1 VSARRKVLFYQPYCF
16 DGFPRMPLPL
26 MSVARMVDRETLE
39 PIIFDA
45 NVDKDALEKLL
56 AAASENT
63 LLVAMSVMPGD
74 QVGNAYEHS
83 KLLKARCPNLPI
95 IWGGYFPS
103 LYPDTCLKAGVVDVL
118 VKGYGEM
125 TFAELLA
132 HYASGGTTVDLKG
145 IAGTIY
151 LRDGKL
157 ITERKRFLQDLNRYP
172 PLPYDLVDIP
182 RYIAPTWHADRNVFY
197 ISSQGCPYEC
207 GFCAIPAVGGRKWA
221 AYSAERVVK
230 DIEFFVQ
237 EYGANGITFGDTE
250 FFVSEARVRGIAE
263 GLIALGSP
271 VTWWAMGTIARLVRF
286 QESTWELLEQSR
298 CAGIFVGAESGSDE
312 TLKVMGKAS
321 TVADTLRLAELFKRH
336 NILPEFSFVL
346 GYPPRP
352 EQDIEASLALMKAL
366 RNLNRKSH
374 FIPHVYTPLPDTGNY
389 DLATEHHFAA
399 PTTLEGWLEGRWRDF
414 GRMHHPHT
422 PWLEGRRG
430 RFLHDFEIVVQYSN
444 RVWANKA
451 PGTVGPIA
459 FHLLKAFCSLRWKAG
474 FFRYPYELR
483 LIWKAGRAFSRLLDG
498 EIPLPG
504 PRPSWKQHRWRPA
517 RVGKSRPAF
526 PPFQE
531 ARA

>member
-1 VSARRKVLFYQPYCF
+1 MTRRRKVIFYQPYCF

-39 PIIFDA
+39 PIILDA
-45 NVDKDALEKLL
+45 NVDKDASAQLL
-56 AAASENT
+56 DLAGDDT

-74 QVGNAYEHS
+74 QVGNAYQQS
-83 KLLKARCPNLPI
+83 QLLKARYPDLPI
-95 IWGGYFPS
+95 VWGGYFSS
-103 LYPDTCLKAGVVDVL
+103 LYPDTCLKTGVVDVL
-118 VKGYGEM
+118 VKGYGEPS
-125 TFAELLA
+125 FAELVT
-132 HYASGGTTVDLKG
+132 HYANGGTAADLKG
-145 IAGTIY
+145 IAGTVY

-157 ITERKRFLQDLNRYP
+157 VSERRRLLQDLNRYP
-172 PLPYDLVDIP
+172 PLPYDLVDVP

-221 AYSAERVVK
+221 GYNPERVLT
-230 DIEFFVQ
+230 DIRFFVEQ
-237 EYGANGITFGDTE
+237 YDANGITFGDTE
-250 FFVSEARVRGIAE
+250 FFVSEDRVRGIAE

-286 QESTWELLEQSR
+286 QESTWRLLEQSR

-321 TVADTLRLAELFKRH
+321 TVADTVRLAEIFKQH
-336 NILPEFSFVL
+336 SILPEFSFVL
-346 GYPPRP
+346 GYPPHP
-352 EQDIEASLALMKAL
+352 EQDIDASLALIHQL
-366 RNLNRKSH
+366 RDMNRKSH

-389 DLATEHHFAA
+389 DLATENHFAA

-422 PWLEGRRG
+422 PWLEGKRG
-430 RFLHDFEIVVQYSN
+430 KFLHDFEIVMQYTN

-451 PGTVGPIA
+451 PGTVGPVSFTLI
-459 FHLLKAFCSLRWKAG
+459 KAACALRWK
-474 FFRYPYELR
+474 FNYFRHPHELR
-483 LIWKAGRAFSRLLDG
+483 LIWKAGRAFARLVDG

-504 PRPSWKQHRWRPA
+504 PRPSWKRYRWRPA
-517 RVGKSRPAF
+517 KAGRVRPAF

-531 ARA
+531 VRA

>member
-1 VSARRKVLFYQPYCF
+1 MTQRRKVIFYQPYCF

-39 PIIFDA
+39 PIILDA
-45 NVDKDALEKLL
+45 NVDKDADARLL
-56 AAASENT
+56 DLARDHT

-74 QVGNAYEHS
+74 QVGNAYQQS
-83 KLLKARCPNLPI
+83 QALKARYPNLPI
-95 IWGGYFPS
+95 VWGGYFSS
-103 LYPDTCLKAGVVDVL
+103 LYPDTCLKTGVVDVL
-118 VKGYGEM
+118 VKGYGEPS
-125 TFAELLA
+125 FAELVT
-132 HYASGGTTVDLKG
+132 HYANGGTTADLKG
-145 IAGTIY
+145 IAGAVY

-157 ITERKRFLQDLNRYP
+157 VTERRRLLQDLNRYP
-172 PLPYDLVDIP
+172 PLPYDLVDVP

-221 AYSAERVVK
+221 GYNPERVLA
-230 DIEFFVQ
+230 DIRFFVEQ
-237 EYGANGITFGDTE
+237 YDANGITFGDTE
-250 FFVSEARVRGIAE
+250 FFVSEDRVRGIAE

-286 QESTWELLEQSR
+286 QESTWQLLEQSR

-321 TVADTLRLAELFKRH
+321 TVADTVRLAEIFKQH
-336 NILPEFSFVL
+336 SILPEFSFVL
-346 GYPPRP
+346 GYPPHP
-352 EQDIEASLALMKAL
+352 EQDIDASLALIHQL
-366 RNLNRKSH
+366 RDMNRKSH

-389 DLATEHHFAA
+389 DLATENHFAA

-422 PWLEGRRG
+422 PWLEGKRG
-430 RFLHDFEIVVQYSN
+430 KFLHDFEIVMQYTN

-451 PGTVGPIA
+451 PGTVGPVS
-459 FHLLKAFCSLRWKAG
+459 FNLMKAACALRWK
-474 FFRYPYELR
+474 FNYFRYPYELR
-483 LIWKAGRAFSRLLDG
+483 LIWKAGRAFARLVDG

-504 PRPSWKQHRWRPA
+504 PRPSWKRYRWRPA
-517 RVGKSRPAF
+517 KAGRARPAF